1 MAAGTMQAYSRI
13 DPQELV
19 TLADRWG
26 GICHIAR
33 SQWESGKTMLRPY
46 RSTGL
51 SVSAHNELIHGK
63 DSSHIHRENLRPE
76 GYSAAA
82 EEAHSR
88 QILAGLME

>member
-1 MAAGTMQAYSRI
+1 
-13 DPQELV
+13 
-19 TLADRWG
+19 
-26 GICHIAR
+26 
-33 SQWESGKTMLRPY
+33 MLRPY